1 MVTPALRYE
10 LDEDR
15 AVLALHGELDDVA
28 SSELRTAIA
37 QGSRELTADL
47 RIDLSDV
54 SFMPSPAIG
63 VLATSQAE
71 ARRNGATI
79 VLVAPEGSVAA
90 RLLTICAL
98 DYVTGLD

>member
-1 MVTPALRYE
+1 MTPALRYE

-15 AVLALHGELDDVA
+15 AALTLHGELDDPA
-28 SSELRTAIA
+28 SAELRTVIA
-37 QGSRELTADL
+37 QGSREMTADL

-63 VLATSQAE
+63 VLATSQAK
-71 ARRNGATI
+71 ARRNGARI
-79 VLVAPEGSVAA
+79 ALVAPEGSVAA